1 MQQIDLVERDLG
13 SRGKIERISESVPPP
28 SRVVQPI
35 STTAAPAPVPVPV
48 PAPTPAP
55 APSQI
60 SATAPAPAPASRSLG
75 LPMQEQSPSHRFMP
89 SMHQA
94 SSALSDLQ
102 PATMELTSFI
112 TEQLKDQLLEIG
124 KLREEAAEAKLQAA
138 KAEMKAEIDAMRFC
152 DGHRAQVSI
161 LQSRLERLQAAKL
174 LSDQQLFSIEDILA
188 DASGVP
194 NDETVCAMIS
204 LGTQMASDK
213 SFARQLIRKF
223 T

>member
-1 MQQIDLVERDLG
+1 
-13 SRGKIERISESVPPP
+13 
-28 SRVVQPI
+28 
-35 STTAAPAPVPVPV
+35 
-48 PAPTPAP
+48 
-55 APSQI
+55 
-60 SATAPAPAPASRSLG
+60 
-75 LPMQEQSPSHRFMP
+75 
-89 SMHQA
+89 MHQA